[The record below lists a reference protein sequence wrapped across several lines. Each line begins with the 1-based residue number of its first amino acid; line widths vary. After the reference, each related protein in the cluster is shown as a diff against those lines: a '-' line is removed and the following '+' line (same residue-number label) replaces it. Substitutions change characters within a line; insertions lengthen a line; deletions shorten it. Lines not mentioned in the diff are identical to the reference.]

1 MEDGFHSN
9 HVLEAVSPG
18 ERTTMRAEL
27 ERGRKEGRKEGDSR
41 NLGVLNNAE
50 GAAFH
55 FRQGPGE
62 GTVTVLLSL

>member
-27 ERGRKEGRKEGDSR
+27 ERGRKEGRKEGRRLEKFGS
-41 NLGVLNNAE
+41 VK
-50 GAAFH
+50 
-55 FRQGPGE
+55 
-62 GTVTVLLSL
+62 